1 MISFDGIDLTFSNM
15 GLFVTEQPWTHPTRM
30 IDSYELIYVL
40 NGNFHMKEGDITYY
54 LQPKTALFL
63 SPNTLHGGIA
73 KSIGEV
79 KFYWLHFYCNDP
91 KSLGLPKLFTN
102 NELDNNQYLFQELMT
117 QQQLNNKLLCDIKL
131 AELLTKISSLTNNR
145 YPKLIS
151 EIIEYIRIN
160 AQKNLSVDVI
170 SAAFRYNNDYLSKL
184 FKKSVGI
191 SLHSFINQTKVKLIK
206 SHLLNTNLSVKELSR
221 QCGFEDENNFV
232 KFFKYHTQKTPTEY
246 RSKHNIMHL
255 NNH

>member
-1 MISFDGIDLTFSNM
+1 MISLDGIDLTFSNM

-40 NGNFHMKEGDITYY
+40 NGNFHIKEGDVTYY
-54 LQPKTALFL
+54 LQPNTALFL
-63 SPNTLHGGIA
+63 HPNTLHGGLM
-73 KSIGEV
+73 KSIGEI
-79 KFYWLHFYCNDP
+79 KFYWLHFHCSDVN
-91 KSLGLPKLFTN
+91 SLRLPKLFSS

-131 AELLTKISSLTNNR
+131 AELLTKISAQANNR

-160 AQKNLSVDVI
+160 AKKNLSVDVV
-170 SAAFRYNNDYLSKL
+170 STAFRYNNDYVSKL
-184 FKKSVGI
+184 FKKAVGI
-191 SLHSFINQTKVKLIK
+191 SLHSFINQTKIKLIK
-206 SHLLNTNLSVKELSR
+206 SYLLNTNLSIKELSG

-255 NNH
+255 NDH